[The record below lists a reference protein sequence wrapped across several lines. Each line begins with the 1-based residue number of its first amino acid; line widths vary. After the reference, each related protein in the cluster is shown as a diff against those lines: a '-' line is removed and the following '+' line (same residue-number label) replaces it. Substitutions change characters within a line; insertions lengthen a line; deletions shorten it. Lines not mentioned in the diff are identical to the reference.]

1 MLVGA
6 TASTPPLSGCLA
18 LVSWF
23 PWLLNAAGMI
33 RKVFRLENVPSIKER
48 AMLAGEV
55 KVEGE
60 PRAKDGPGRDR
71 RAPGYT
77 MDSRVGP
84 KFLQQRT
91 RSR

>member
-1 MLVGA
+1 
-6 TASTPPLSGCLA
+6 
-18 LVSWF
+18 
-23 PWLLNAAGMI
+23 
-33 RKVFRLENVPSIKER
+33 
-48 AMLAGEV
+48 MLAGEVSGLEVFRLSWHLVLSLERESAGDFSNANKV